1 MKSVMTE
8 NVFRNSNVKGADVSV
23 GPREPWHDIHS
34 RVEGPAARYHFLQCA
49 FQVMKNIKFH
59 TYLISSI
66 LNMINLK
73 ICCQG
78 RLGEFHRAMAP
89 TRIFRSCCKRWPSSP
104 GQQYRLCQVGKMHI
118 IDLFSFTKKQ
128 LQKHERKSDF

>member
-1 MKSVMTE
+1 MTTQKKKYKEMKSVMSE
-8 NVFRNSNVKGADVSV
+8 NMSRNSNVKGADVSV

-59 TYLISSI
+59 TYRISSI

-73 ICCQG
+73 IRC
-78 RLGEFHRAMAP
+78 
-89 TRIFRSCCKRWPSSP
+89 
-104 GQQYRLCQVGKMHI
+104 
-118 IDLFSFTKKQ
+118 
-128 LQKHERKSDF
+128 